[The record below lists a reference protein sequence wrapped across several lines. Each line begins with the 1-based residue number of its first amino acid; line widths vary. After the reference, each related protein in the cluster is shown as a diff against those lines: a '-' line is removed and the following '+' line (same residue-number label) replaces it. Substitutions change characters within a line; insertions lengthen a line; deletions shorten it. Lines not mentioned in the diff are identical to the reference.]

1 MKKHIRPSRI
11 SVLVANPNPITG
23 GLFARALEPDEEFEV
38 LEPVNEMERLGPSLE
53 QHKPKVLLLSIHF
66 KSLVD
71 GRFQFLANLLASH
84 PDVACVLLVDRSEP
98 EIVVDAFRAQAK
110 GVFVCKEG
118 DLNLLRKCIRQ
129 VAAGQIWIDPVQM
142 NYIISTIPPM
152 HWKEAISKKPVS
164 CVLTPREEEVVQLL
178 SEGLRNREIAA
189 RLNLSDNTI
198 KNYIFRI
205 FEKLGFSNRVEV
217 VLYANNRPQEETIPA
232 QTKRRFAT
240 GPSN

>member
-1 MKKHIRPSRI
+1 MKKHVAPSRI
-11 SVLVANPNPITG
+11 SVLVANPNPIACE
-23 GLFARALEPDEEFEV
+23 LFARALEADEEFEL
-38 LEPVNEMERLGPSLE
+38 LERVSELQRLGPSLE
-53 QHKPKVLLLSIHF
+53 QHKPKVLVLSMHF
-66 KSLVD
+66 KTLAAE
-71 GRFQFLANLLASH
+71 RFQLLGNLLTSH
-84 PDVACVLLVDRSEP
+84 PDVACILLLDRSEP
-98 EIVVDAFRAQAK
+98 EIVVDAFRARAK
-110 GVFVCKEG
+110 GVFVCTEA

-142 NYIISTIPPM
+142 NHIVSTVPSV
-152 HWKEAISKKPVS
+152 HWKDAVAKKPVN

-217 VLYANNRPQEETIPA
+217 VLYATNRPHEEKGPA
-232 QTKRRFAT
+232 RNA
-240 GPSN
+240 S

>member
-1 MKKHIRPSRI
+1 MKKHIPPSRI
-11 SVLVANPNPITG
+11 SVLVANPNPIAG
-23 GLFARALEPDEEFEV
+23 DLFARALESEEEFKVVEQV
-38 LEPVNEMERLGPSLE
+38 SGIERLGPSLE

-66 KSLVD
+66 KALVAE
-71 GRFQFLANLLASH
+71 RFQLLANLLACH
-84 PDVACVLLVDRSEP
+84 PDVACVLLLDSSEP
-98 EIVVDAFRAQAK
+98 ETVVDAFRARAK
-110 GVFVCKEG
+110 GVFVCTEG

-129 VAAGQIWIDPVQM
+129 VVAGQIWIDPVQM
-142 NYIISTIPPM
+142 NYIISTVPSV

-217 VLYANNRPQEETIPA
+217 VLYATSRPQEEKGPA
-232 QTKRRFAT
+232 QTAR
-240 GPSN
+240 

>member
-1 MKKHIRPSRI
+1 MKKHLQTSRI

-23 GLFARALEPDEEFEV
+23 ELYARALEAEEGFEV
-38 LEPVNEMERLGPSLE
+38 VEQVNEMERLGSSLE
-53 QHKPKVLLLSIHF
+53 QHKPQVLLLSIHF
-66 KSLVD
+66 KALVD
-71 GRFQFLANLLASH
+71 GRFQLLADLLASY
-84 PDVACVLLVDRSEP
+84 PDVACVLLLDSGET
-98 EIVVDAFRAQAK
+98 EIVVDAFRARAK
-110 GVFVCKEG
+110 GIFVCTEG

-142 NYIISTIPPM
+142 NCIIASMPSV

-217 VLYANNRPQEETIPA
+217 VLYATNRPQEEKIPA

-240 GPSN
+240 GSSH